1 MFSVR
6 RFWKVFRPPHEICR
20 YTTIKH
26 RADVSNPKN
35 NQRSVCKVLSL
46 PSLSLSLS
54 LSACFFHEIT
64 SAVALSER
72 CLWSYACT
80 HSVFWPTWLRTHCI
94 PRSGLLGLLYQC
106 RRYSQYIAFCHFH
119 SIYLQSN
126 SIQFTVC
133 RRLICGHQ
141 WHQGR
146 SQTSI

>member
-54 LSACFFHEIT
+54 LRVFFSSRNYISSCIVREVPVHGPMHVHTVFFGLRDFGPIVYHALVCLACCT
-64 SAVALSER
+64 SVVA
-72 CLWSYACT
+72 
-80 HSVFWPTWLRTHCI
+80 I
-94 PRSGLLGLLYQC
+94 RS
-106 RRYSQYIAFCHFH
+106 I
-119 SIYLQSN
+119 
-126 SIQFTVC
+126 
-133 RRLICGHQ
+133 
-141 WHQGR
+141 
-146 SQTSI
+146 

>member
-54 LSACFFHEIT
+54 LSLCVFFSRNYISSCIVREVPVVLCMYTQCFLAYVT
-64 SAVALSER
+64 SDPLYTT
-72 CLWSYACT
+72 LWSAWPVVPVSSLFAVY
-80 HSVFWPTWLRTHCI
+80 SVLSFSLDLPAIKFYSVHCVPPFNMRPPVT
-94 PRSGLLGLLYQC
+94 PR
-106 RRYSQYIAFCHFH
+106 A
-119 SIYLQSN
+119 
-126 SIQFTVC
+126 
-133 RRLICGHQ
+133 
-141 WHQGR
+141 
-146 SQTSI
+146 